1 METPRRIP
9 RRRRRTS
16 GFVPRAKGNA
26 LWTRCL
32 EEMEKE
38 LSPRR
43 AGEALFAA
51 LAQVGATP
59 ETVTLGHLVRAVD
72 LTLEPALQ
80 KHCEPDE
87 AKEITQG
94 LQKLLDEL
102 ASNFFPA

>member
-1 METPRRIP
+1 METKRPTT
-9 RRRRRTS
+9 RRRRRTT
-16 GFVPRAKGNA
+16 GFTPRIKGNM

-32 EEMEKE
+32 EELERE
-38 LSPRR
+38 LTPRR

-51 LAQVGATP
+51 LAQIGATP

-87 AKEITQG
+87 AHEITQS

-102 ASNFFPA
+102 ASSFFPA